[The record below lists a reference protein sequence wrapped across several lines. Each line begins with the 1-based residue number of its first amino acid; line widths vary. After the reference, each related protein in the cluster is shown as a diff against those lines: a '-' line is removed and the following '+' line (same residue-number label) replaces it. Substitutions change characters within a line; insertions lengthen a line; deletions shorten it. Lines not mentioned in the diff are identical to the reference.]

1 MRARAH
7 ESSHENEVTAEKLAA
22 DLKLVISDAEALLRA
37 TVGETAAEGR
47 AKIQE
52 GLQAAKLKLGPLAEE
67 AAEQARAADDYVR
80 EHPWNAVGIA
90 VLAGIALGLL
100 ISRR

>member
-1 MRARAH
+1 MQ
-7 ESSHENEVTAEKLAA
+7 ENEVTAEKLAA

-37 TVGETAAEGR
+37 TVGETAAAGR
-47 AKIQE
+47 ARLHE
-52 GLQAAKLKLGPLAEE
+52 GLDAAKLKLGPLAEE
-67 AAEQARAADDYVR
+67 AAEQARAADGYVR

-100 ISRR
+100 IGRK